1 MKEPKFKVG
10 DLVFYQASEINKYAN
25 GERQMGIVLKVT
37 PEVSPLFEDLPD
49 AHMWAYEFKVK
60 WIETG
65 YTSTL
70 HGFNLKKI
78 QIPLDKEDKKWYNII
93 KEKIW

>member
-10 DLVFYQASEINKYAN
+10 DLVFYQASEANRYAN
-25 GERQMGIVLKVT
+25 GERQMGIVLKVI
-37 PEVSPLFEDLPD
+37 PEVAPLFENLPD
-49 AHMWAYEFKVK
+49 AHLWMYEFRVQ

-78 QIPLDKEDKKWYNII
+78 EIPIDKK
-93 KEKIW
+93 EE

>member
-25 GERQMGIVLKVT
+25 GEQQMGIVLKVI
-37 PEVSPLFEDLPD
+37 PEVAPLFESLPD
-49 AHMWAYEFKVK
+49 SELWMYEFKVK

-65 YTSTL
+65 YVSTL

-78 QIPLDKEDKKWYNII
+78 EIPVDKDKQ
-93 KEKIW
+93 

>member
-25 GERQMGIVLKVT
+25 GEQQMGIILEVI
-37 PEVSPLFEDLPD
+37 PEVAPLFEALPN
-49 AHMWAYEFKVK
+49 AELWCYEFRVQ

-78 QIPLDKEDKKWYNII
+78 EIPKEKEDK
-93 KEKIW
+93 

>member
-1 MKEPKFKVG
+1 MEPKFKIG

-25 GERQMGIVLKVT
+25 GEQQMGIVLEII
-37 PEVSPLFEDLPD
+37 PEVAPLFESLPN
-49 AHMWAYEFKVK
+49 AELWCYEFKIK

-70 HGFNLKKI
+70 NAFNLKKI
-78 QIPLDKEDKKWYNII
+78 EIPVDKP
-93 KEKIW
+93 KET

>member
-1 MKEPKFKVG
+1 MKGSKFKVG
-10 DLVFYQASEINKYAN
+10 DLVFYQPSEINRYAN
-25 GERQMGIVLKVT
+25 GEQQMGIILEVI
-37 PEVSPLFEDLPD
+37 PETAPLFELLPD
-49 AHMWAYEFKVK
+49 AELWSYEFKVK

-78 QIPLDKEDKKWYNII
+78 EIPKQKE
-93 KEKIW
+93 EK

>member
-25 GERQMGIVLKVT
+25 GERQIGIVLKVV
-37 PEVSPLFEDLPD
+37 PEVAPLFEDLPD
-49 AHMWAYEFKVK
+49 SDLWLYEFKVK

-78 QIPLDKEDKKWYNII
+78 EIPLDKKDKS
-93 KEKIW
+93 